1 MPCAHNIIISTFIF
15 HLHFTHACNIVVLI
29 WHTNK
34 VRVYILNKFKSFD
47 IIRHT
52 DFMYIYT
59 YTVYVEP
66 RNTSDERKLQP
77 PMRVVTTLRRSET
90 EEKATVQHSCV
101 YTDGAYYLLCRWVI
115 CHPSIWATIRAAR
128 HVPYRWATR
137 PTRPDIIA
145 VLVFFFTCVSNLFK
159 HSSQFSQV
167 RSFAQEFCLL
177 STSFFISRFIIIDF
191 NMLAG
196 CVFLY
201 CCIVSLMTLS
211 LSCLMSMYR
220 RGFRLTDKTSG
231 QQRMWRATPHTI
243 SCLWM
248 SDSSKPPVVL
258 YIQLNRIYTQCGTYP
273 VEFQINSRSVR

>member
-1 MPCAHNIIISTFIF
+1 MWNQETQATRENYNLQCEWWPLYEEVKLKRRQQCN
-15 HLHFTHACNIVVLI
+15 THACIRMEHIICCVDESSAIHPSGQPYGLLAMCLI
-29 WHTNK
+29 
-34 VRVYILNKFKSFD
+34 
-47 IIRHT
+47 
-52 DFMYIYT
+52 
-59 YTVYVEP
+59 VEP
-66 RNTSDERKLQP
+66 HGLRAQP
-77 PMRVVTTLRRSET
+77 SSPFSF
-90 EEKATVQHSCV
+90 
-101 YTDGAYYLLCRWVI
+101 
-115 CHPSIWATIRAAR
+115 
-128 HVPYRWATR
+128 
-137 PTRPDIIA
+137 
-145 VLVFFFTCVSNLFK
+145 FFFTCVSNLFK

-248 SDSSKPPVVL
+248 SDGSKPPVVL

>member
-1 MPCAHNIIISTFIF
+1 MSHLPSIHLSNHTGCSPCALS
-15 HLHFTHACNIVVLI
+15 LS
-29 WHTNK
+29 HTA
-34 VRVYILNKFKSFD
+34 YAPS
-47 IIRHT
+47 HH
-52 DFMYIYT
+52 
-59 YTVYVEP
+59 
-66 RNTSDERKLQP
+66 
-77 PMRVVTTLRRSET
+77 RRS
-90 EEKATVQHSCV
+90 
-101 YTDGAYYLLCRWVI
+101 RF
-115 CHPSIWATIRAAR
+115 
-128 HVPYRWATR
+128 
-137 PTRPDIIA
+137 
-145 VLVFFFTCVSNLFK
+145 FFFTCVSNLFK

-231 QQRMWRATPHTI
+231 QQRMWRATPHTL

-248 SDSSKPPVVL
+248 SDGSKPPVVL